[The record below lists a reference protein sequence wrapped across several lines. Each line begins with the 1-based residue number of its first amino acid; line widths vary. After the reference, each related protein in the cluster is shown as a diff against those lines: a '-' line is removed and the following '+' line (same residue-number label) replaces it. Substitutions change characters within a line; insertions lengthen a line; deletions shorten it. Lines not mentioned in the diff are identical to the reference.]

1 MSAPNWLGAPPVSAT
16 SLNLTTNTAT
26 INSVTVNPVPI
37 VEFANEITLGSAGGN
52 FYTSTTVYPGGTYM
66 VGMNVECGGTFTAT
80 DFCQFIIGTTG
91 FTDTVAPELMLPLV
105 NVPALPVSRGTM
117 CGIMKFPSAQTITW
131 RVSGSFTNPL
141 TISIKAEGGWIQR
154 IA

>member
-1 MSAPNWLGAPPVSAT
+1 MASWLGLPPTAAT
-16 SLNLTTNTAT
+16 SITLQSNTAT
-26 INSVTVNPVPI
+26 INNVTVNVVPI
-37 VEFANEITLGSAGGN
+37 VEFLGEITLGAAGGN

-91 FTDTVAPELMLPLV
+91 FTDTAAPELMLPLV

-117 CGIMKFPSAQTITW
+117 CGILKFPSASTITW

-141 TISIKAEGGWIQR
+141 TISIKAEGMWIQR